1 MWLCRAEV
9 GPGYDRFAW
18 LAHIRQIHGSRS
30 RIVEIPLRPLLPY
43 WDDTMILGYQTL
55 RAAVPHTS
63 SSSSSTAF
71 MPRASDL
78 DGLSTG
84 DLSMVYGISLARTR
98 ESCGKSCN
106 SVLQLDSTIPPSQCK
121 SNVENRRTL
130 IYGAETVFRI
140 ETVLRY
146 EIKHRK
152 LFLVS

>member
-43 WDDTMILGYQTL
+43 WDDTRLLDVTRGGTS
-55 RAAVPHTS
+55 RGPHTS

-71 MPRASDL
+71 MPRAGDL

-84 DLSMVYGISLARTR
+84 DLSMVYPLHGR
-98 ESCGKSCN
+98 G
-106 SVLQLDSTIPPSQCK
+106 
-121 SNVENRRTL
+121 NRAANRV
-130 IYGAETVFRI
+130 I
-140 ETVLRY
+140 
-146 EIKHRK
+146 
-152 LFLVS
+152 LFLSLILRFPRRGANQT